1 MSEAKQKDAVNNIN
15 INVNINERDSSKQEI
30 AKTKQE
36 MCRAKK
42 RQKTIQYTSKESTRE
57 NLKIFNFSET
67 KRTVS

>member
-1 MSEAKQKDAVNNIN
+1 MCQSEKELGKELEILTKQMSEAKQKDAVNNIN

-42 RQKTIQYTSKESTRE
+42 RQKTI
-57 NLKIFNFSET
+57 
-67 KRTVS
+67 